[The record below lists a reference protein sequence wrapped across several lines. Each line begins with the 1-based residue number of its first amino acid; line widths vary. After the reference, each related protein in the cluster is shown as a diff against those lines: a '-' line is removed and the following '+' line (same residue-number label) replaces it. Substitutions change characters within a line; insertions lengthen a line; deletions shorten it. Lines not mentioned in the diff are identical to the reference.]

1 MNGLLQISR
10 NKTACIM
17 IVDDDRD
24 FAESIALVVRNEGH
38 EVEIEYDTDSAFERM
53 QKKAPD
59 LVLLDVM
66 FPEDSSAGF
75 KLARVMRHE
84 TEQLKLVPIIMVTAI
99 NAKFPLGFGPNDID
113 CEWMPVNDYL
123 EKPVDVDVLKDKIAK
138 ILRQKNKAD

>member
-24 FAESIALVVRNEGH
+24 FVESIALVVRNEGY
-38 EVEIEYDTDSAFERM
+38 EVEIKYDTGSAFESM

-75 KLARVMRHE
+75 ELARVMRHE
-84 TEQLKLVPIIMVTAI
+84 NKQLKMVPIIMVTAI
-99 NAKFPLGFGPNDID
+99 NAKFPLGFSSNDID
-113 CEWMPVNDYL
+113 SEWMLINDYL
-123 EKPVDVDVLKDKIAK
+123 EKPVDFGVLKDKVTK
-138 ILRQKNKAD
+138 LLG

>member
-1 MNGLLQISR
+1 MSRLLQISR

-24 FAESIALVVRNEGH
+24 FAESIALVVRNEGY
-38 EVEIEYDTDSAFERM
+38 EVEIKYDTDSAFERM

-75 KLARVMRHE
+75 ELARVMRHVN
-84 TEQLKLVPIIMVTAI
+84 EQLKMVPIIMVTAI
-99 NAKFPLGFGPNDID
+99 NAKFPLGFGSNDID
-113 CEWMPVNDYL
+113 SEWMPVNDYL
-123 EKPVDVDVLKDKIAK
+123 EKPVDFDVLKDKVAK
-138 ILRQKNKAD
+138 VLRQKNKAD